1 MDQVR
6 ARSRSTCCL
15 RRSRP
20 RVAQVSRIAVS
31 RPSASP
37 ATSCFT
43 EAIMSTADT
52 LMLTISH
59 QYGSGG
65 TQIARAL
72 GDRLQWSVWDKEI
85 VRKIATE
92 YQLAETDV
100 EAKDERVATFIEKL
114 VELLGLGGFTTAYSI
129 LPPRGLDDA
138 TLLHM
143 TRTIVEDIAQEGRA
157 IIVGRGGNHILAK
170 RRRTLHVFIF
180 APLEA
185 RVQRVI
191 RLEKLTR
198 SEAERRI
205 AGMDRLRTEFVRT
218 FYHADWRD
226 PTHYHLT
233 VDSAVWGEEGTADLI
248 LSALHRIP
256 QSREP

>member
-1 MDQVR
+1 
-6 ARSRSTCCL
+6 
-15 RRSRP
+15 
-20 RVAQVSRIAVS
+20 
-31 RPSASP
+31 
-37 ATSCFT
+37 
-43 EAIMSTADT
+43 MSTADT

-65 TQIARAL
+65 TQIARSL
-72 GDRLQWSVWDKEI
+72 GGRLQWSVWDKEI

-100 EAKDERVATFIEKL
+100 EAKDERVATYIEKL
-114 VELLGLGGFTTAYSI
+114 VDLLGLGGFTTAYSI

-143 TRTIVEDIAQEGRA
+143 TRTIVEEIAQEGRA

-180 APLEA
+180 APMEA

-191 RLEKLTR
+191 QLEKLTR

-205 AGMDRLRTEFVRT
+205 AGMDRLRTEYVRT

-233 VDSAVWGEEGTADLI
+233 VDSAVWGEEGTADLT